1 MQPSLEFNLRV
12 IFGLNLYSSK
22 RKSFEIFLAKDF
34 PKTQVCVK
42 VVKVKCYVN
51 PFDWSHE
58 VLQSS
63 SLNDLALN
71 LSRFSRLESLNF
83 LWFPVEEGQ
92 EKVESPY

>member
-1 MQPSLEFNLRV
+1 MKSATFPEFNLRV

-58 VLQSS
+58 VMAKNNNAFLFSMPS
-63 SLNDLALN
+63 PDWISLGFGDA
-71 LSRFSRLESLNF
+71 
-83 LWFPVEEGQ
+83 PT
-92 EKVESPY
+92 